1 MNANELA
8 DKLEKDGEGCTCAAY
23 CAGECACDANWA
35 EYHTKEAA
43 TMLRQLQAEI
53 SNLKTGLLSHHDI
66 HPVKELTDEEIEE
79 VFYATHFTEA
89 AVNTDFMD
97 FAKAILKKA
106 QEK

>member
-43 TMLRQLQAEI
+43 TMLRQQQAEI
-53 SNLKTGLLSHHDI
+53 EALKEVIIKS
-66 HPVKELTDEEIEE
+66 KELLEQGEE
-79 VFYATHFTEA
+79 V
-89 AVNTDFMD
+89 DFDDMMHIE
-97 FAKAILKKA
+97 ILLEDA
-106 QEK
+106 CEVRELIEKTLNKGKDDGDE